1 MGYYETYTQK
11 EMKAIL
17 LTVIFLL
24 IFRAVL
30 APEARMLWAEA
41 ARKIDPY
48 KRIMN
53 AISFVE
59 SRHQDSVINW
69 RELAY
74 GRYQIRQVRLDDYLL
89 RTGIR
94 YELADMLDSA
104 KAAKVFNY
112 YAHQIGYRNPEKIS
126 REWNGGSP
134 NGMKLNQTLKY
145 WQMVKAV
152 L

>member
-1 MGYYETYTQK
+1 
-11 EMKAIL
+11 MKAIL

-30 APEARMLWAEA
+30 APEFRAVYIDMAK
-41 ARKIDPY
+41 KIDPY

-59 SRHQDSVINW
+59 SRHQDSVINS

-74 GRYQIRQVRLDDYLL
+74 GRYQIRQVRLDDYFK
-89 RTGIR
+89 RTQVR
-94 YELADMLDSA
+94 YELTDMLDSV
-104 KAAKVFNY
+104 KAAKVCRY
-112 YAHQIGYRNPEKIS
+112 YAVLEGWRNPERIS
-126 REWNGGSP
+126 RFWNGGKP
-134 NGMKLNQTLKY
+134 NGMKYRQTLKY
-145 WQMVKAV
+145 WNLVKAK

>member
-41 ARKIDPY
+41 AKKIDPY

-69 RELAY
+69 HELAY
-74 GRYQIRQVRLDDYLL
+74 GRYQIRQVRLDDYYQ
-89 RTGIR
+89 RTGMR
-94 YELADMLDSA
+94 YELIDMLDSA
-104 KAAKVFNY
+104 KAAKVARY
-112 YAHQIGYRNPEKIS
+112 YAVMEGWRNPE
-126 REWNGGSP
+126 RVARCWNGGVE
-134 NGMKLNQTLKY
+134 NGMRYRQTLKY
-145 WQMVKAV
+145 WNLVKV
-152 L
+152 NL